1 MTKIKSHRVIS
12 SLSGFN
18 DNWRPLVDVDISLVL
33 DILLPRHVV
42 RGGEAECPSTRIWGT
57 VAKWRPRKAKMLC
70 ISAASLRIIRSKEI
84 LYSGPQF
91 R

>member
-1 MTKIKSHRVIS
+1 MKSHRVIS

-42 RGGEAECPSTRIWGT
+42 RGGEAECQALQQDLGHGGE
-57 VAKWRPRKAKMLC
+57 VATQERKDAL
-70 ISAASLRIIRSKEI
+70 
-84 LYSGPQF
+84 QF
-91 R
+91 GVLLEDHQVKGDPVFWTPV